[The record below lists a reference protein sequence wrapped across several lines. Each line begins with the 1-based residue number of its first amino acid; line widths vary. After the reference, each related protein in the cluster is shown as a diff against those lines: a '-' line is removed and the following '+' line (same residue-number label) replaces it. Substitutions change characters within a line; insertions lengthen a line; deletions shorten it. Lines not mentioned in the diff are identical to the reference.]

1 MVRIFM
7 RKTAGRSNFTS
18 TSQFY
23 PPWFVACGCALA
35 AWVPVAVAQTP
46 VTLEDVLR
54 ANERSIRDA
63 QQRKVPEADVFLQDK
78 TTQPEKTKSKDADAE
93 TCRPV
98 LQYELVGLPA
108 SMSAPPNDLL
118 QRYTGPCVGALQ
130 LNDFLSELNAWF
142 QAQGWITT
150 RAYIEAQKILT
161 ERLQIRVVPGRIER
175 ITLNGNPSDTRIASA
190 FPVQTQGL
198 LNLRDLE
205 QGLENINRIPSQ
217 QGTFKLYPGQEPGT
231 SEIRVEVKDSPGFR
245 VSEMIDNSGSASL
258 GYWKSTTELAW
269 DNPFQRN
276 DQMAIGW
283 LQNLDRGDLNARF
296 QGVTFN
302 YLLPVGYHLWT
313 ASASWID
320 TQFTLPG
327 INTSYLLQTQAQKM
341 GMGYEY
347 LYARDQ
353 QSKQSLVAGIDVSR
367 QKTQV
372 QDIEIKSQ
380 TRRLTVAHVGLKGK
394 HYNGNQVYDWSL
406 RAEQGLKAVNAQLS
420 LPDGTDPQYRLLK
433 IKMGATWPMPQD
445 RGLLRSALTLQA
457 APHNTPTLAQIQI
470 GGRYDVRGFQ
480 QNSLLAPSGWHVRN
494 EYESASW
501 QDGAWRVNA
510 FVGLDAGRVQRMPN
524 RQTSQ
529 QHLVGATLGLR
540 GEYKSAKAELAYARA
555 MSRPTEFSNESKSHW
570 YAQLSLSF

>member
-1 MVRIFM
+1 MM
-7 RKTAGRSNFTS
+7 RLFKLKSACRSDSISPFC
-18 TSQFY
+18 
-23 PPWFVACGCALA
+23 PPWLLACGCVLG
-35 AWVPVAVAQTP
+35 AWVPAAAAQTP
-46 VTLEDVLR
+46 VTVEDVLR

-78 TTQPEKTKSKDADAE
+78 TTLPELPRPKDSGVE
-93 TCRPV
+93 KCLPV
-98 LQYELVGLPA
+98 LQYELEGLPA
-108 SMSAPPNDLL
+108 SMSVPPKELL
-118 QRYTGPCVGALQ
+118 ERYTGHCVDAQQ
-130 LNDFLSELNAWF
+130 LNDFLGELNAWF

-150 RAYIEAQKILT
+150 RAYFEAQKILT

-175 ITLNGNPSDTRIASA
+175 MTLNGNASDPRIASA
-190 FPVQTQGL
+190 FPIQKQGL

-205 QGLENINRIPSQ
+205 QGLENINRLPSQ

-231 SEIRVEVKDSPGFR
+231 SEIRVEVKDSHPFR
-245 VSEMIDNSGSASL
+245 LSEMIDNSGSASL
-258 GYWKSTTELAW
+258 GHWKSTTELAW

-276 DQMAIGW
+276 DQMAIG
-283 LQNLDRGDLNARF
+283 LLRNFDRGDLNALF

-313 ASASWID
+313 TSASWID

-327 INTSYLLQTQAQKM
+327 INTTYPLQTKAQKI

-347 LYARDQ
+347 LYTRDQ
-353 QSKQSLVAGIDVSR
+353 QSKQSLLLGVDVSR

-380 TRRLTVAHVGLKGK
+380 TRRLTVAYVGLKGK

-406 RAEQGLKAVNAQLS
+406 RAEQGLKGVNAHLS

-445 RGLLRSALTLQA
+445 RGLIRSALTVQA
-457 APHNTPTLAQIQI
+457 APHDTPTLAQMQM